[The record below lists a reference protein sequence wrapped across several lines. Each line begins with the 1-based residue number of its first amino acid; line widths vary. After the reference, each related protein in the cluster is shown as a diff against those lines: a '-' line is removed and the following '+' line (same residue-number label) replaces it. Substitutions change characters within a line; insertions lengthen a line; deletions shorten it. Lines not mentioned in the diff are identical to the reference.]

1 LQDKEKRDA
10 VTADVTKYATEL
22 TALAKS
28 HLAVSGLKVSVGI
41 FEPCVA

>member
-1 LQDKEKRDA
+1 VLLQDKEKRDA

-28 HLAVSGLKVSVGI
+28 HLAVSV
-41 FEPCVA
+41 

>member
-10 VTADVTKYATEL
+10 MAGDVTKHATEL

-28 HLAVSGLKVSVGI
+28 HLTVSPI
-41 FEPCVA
+41 